1 MDARGTAHEGWMT
14 IIPVTVFLLI
24 VVLALGGP
32 EGFANTVSLW
42 VSDIVTGAVR
52 WIKQF

>member
-1 MDARGTAHEGWMT
+1 MDTTGTAREGWMT

-32 EGFANTVSLW
+32 EAFVNTVSVW
-42 VSDIVTGAVR
+42 VGDVAAAAVR
-52 WIKQF
+52 WIKQL